1 MIQKALKTLRQY
13 HNLNQTQLAEKLS
26 VSTSYLSEI
35 ESGKKES
42 SLDLLHKYSDC
53 FNIPLSSLLVFSE
66 TLDGSQN
73 ISKVRTFV
81 SKKMLKIIEWI
92 SEQDD
97 YNSTV
102 QKKNI

>member
-1 MIQKALKTLRQY
+1 MIKKALKTLRQY

-35 ESGKKES
+35 ESGKKEP

-97 YNSTV
+97 LPSFPRTV
-102 QKKNI
+102 

>member
-35 ESGKKES
+35 ESGKKEP